1 MESATEHEQIFMEKL
16 FTKYDIIIS
25 KSQWDIGLFDTEPA
39 HISVKAGFSPKYKRQ
54 PALIDPS
61 IRKVAASMIIELKKR
76 GLIKK
81 CQSPWS
87 SPLLVLRKAP
97 REYKLNSIKSD
108 GSVCKVP
115 GQKRSQWDP
124 KAGLRF
130 VISLKN
136 LNLAAKPHEDQGILP
151 KITEQLS
158 MLKNHSVVYALDF
171 SAAHWHLPL
180 DESSQKLT
188 SFFFQYTSC

>member
-1 MESATEHEQIFMEKL
+1 MKYES
-16 FTKYDIIIS
+16 IIT
-25 KSQWDIGLFDTEPA
+25 KSQWYIGLFDTERA
-39 HISVKAGFSPKYKRQ
+39 HISIKAGYSPKYTRQ
-54 PALIDPS
+54 PAIIDPS
-61 IRKVAASMIIELKKR
+61 IRKVAASMIIELEER

-97 REYKLNSIKSD
+97 REYKLNSIKTD

-115 GQKRSQWDP
+115 GQKRSWWDP
-124 KAGLRF
+124 KVGLRF

-158 MLKNHSVVYALDF
+158 MLNNYDVVHTLDF
-171 SAAHWHLPL
+171 AAA
-180 DESSQKLT
+180 
-188 SFFFQYTSC
+188 